1 MSFGAK
7 LQAAMAER
15 GQVCAGIDPH
25 ASLLA
30 AWGLPDSVDGLRAFS
45 EIALEGL
52 SGAAA
57 IKPQSA
63 FYERFGAAGWTVLED
78 LLRNARSLGVL
89 TILDVKRGDIG
100 STMAGYA
107 AAFLPAGAPLEA
119 DAITVSPYMG
129 ALAYDTTATLAA
141 AHGKG
146 LFTLALTS
154 NPEGK
159 ELQRS
164 VSVGVAG
171 SDSPGGLPVAAQ
183 VMSWTNAVNTKHC
196 AGDTLGSFGVVIGA
210 TVEDMTAVLGDSFE
224 AFNGPILAP
233 GFGAQGAD
241 AADIRARFSG
251 HLDQVLASSSRGLLQ
266 AGPSAAALREAL
278 AKSVDEVSVA
288 LAG

>member
-1 MSFGAK
+1 MAFGTK
-7 LQAAMAER
+7 LQAAMAAR

-25 ASLLA
+25 ASLLEQ
-30 AWGLPDSVDGLRAFS
+30 WGLPDSVDGLRAFS

-63 FYERFGAAGWTVLED
+63 FYERFGSTGWAVLEE

-129 ALAYDTTATLAA
+129 AAAYDATACLAA
-141 AHGKG
+141 SHGKG

-159 ELQRS
+159 RLQRS
-164 VSVGVAG
+164 RSGSGVT
-171 SDSPGGLPVAAQ
+171 VAAQ
-183 VMSWTNAVNTKHC
+183 VMEWTNEVNSKHC
-196 AGDTLGSFGVVIGA
+196 VDARLGSFGVVLGA
-210 TVEDMTAVLGDSFE
+210 TVEDMTLVLDSAFSE
-224 AFNGPILAP
+224 FNGPILAP

-241 AADIRARFSG
+241 AADIRARFAG
-251 HLDQVLASSSRGLLQ
+251 HLDQVLVSSSRGLLQ

-278 AKSVDEVSVA
+278 AKSVDEVNVA
-288 LAG
+288 IAG